1 MISLTRPSM
10 AAPSTVVPSLA
21 GDLSH
26 VPSSR
31 SDPPLRGTA
40 RQHGPMTASATPTS
54 STPTSASVHLV
65 GRLGARVE
73 TRDLPSGDT
82 ITVFT
87 IVVDRPRGRP
97 GSASAVRIDAIACQ
111 SARADVVRRLDRL
124 APGDLV
130 QAEGTLRR
138 RFWRSPAGLGSA
150 MEVEVSRLRTA
161 G

>member
-1 MISLTRPSM
+1 M
-10 AAPSTVVPSLA
+10 AGGAAIVPRLA

-26 VPSSR
+26 VPSGPSR
-31 SDPPLRGTA
+31 DAPSADA
-40 RQHGPMTASATPTS
+40 HQHGGMTPAASPATITA
-54 STPTSASVHLV
+54 TSASVLLV

-73 TRDLPSGDT
+73 TRDLPSGDA

-97 GSASAVRIDAIACQ
+97 GSASTVKIDAIACQ
-111 SARADVVRRLDRL
+111 TTRADVIRRLGRL

-130 QAEGTLRR
+130 HAEGTLRR
-138 RFWRSPAGLGSA
+138 RFWRSGSGLGSA
-150 MEVEVSRLRTA
+150 MEVEVSRLRAA